1 MKLLYFIITLLIVL
15 TGICIYT
22 IIMLKKHIKQIEN
35 MSSRYS
41 IYYKLLNQWL
51 KNKAQN
57 MKMTDYLME
66 NGIKTIA
73 IYGIGEVGQLLY
85 EELKG
90 EQVQVSYF
98 IESVGGNAIEGRY
111 GKKVVG
117 IKEIVFQENVD
128 AILVTPVY
136 NFVSIYNSLID
147 ENVESIILSLED
159 IIYGQK

>member
-1 MKLLYFIITLLIVL
+1 MKI
-15 TGICIYT
+15 
-22 IIMLKKHIKQIEN
+22 
-35 MSSRYS
+35 
-41 IYYKLLNQWL
+41 
-51 KNKAQN
+51 
-57 MKMTDYLME
+57 TDYLMK
-66 NGIKTIA
+66 NGIKTVA
-73 IYGIGEVGQLLY
+73 IYDIGEVGQLLY

-90 EQVQVSYF
+90 EQVQVSYL

-128 AILVTPVY
+128 AIIVTPVY
-136 NFVSIYNSLID
+136 NFVDIYNSLID

>member
-1 MKLLYFIITLLIVL
+1 MKLLYFIITILIVL
-15 TGICIYT
+15 TGILIYT
-22 IIMLKKHIKQIEN
+22 IIMLKKHIKKIEN

-41 IYYKLLNQWL
+41 IYYKLLSQWL

-57 MKMTDYLME
+57 MKITDYLMK
-66 NGIKTIA
+66 NGIKTVA

-90 EQVQVSYF
+90 EQVQVSYL

-128 AILVTPVY
+128 AIIVTPVY
-136 NFVSIYNSLID
+136 NFVDIYNSLID